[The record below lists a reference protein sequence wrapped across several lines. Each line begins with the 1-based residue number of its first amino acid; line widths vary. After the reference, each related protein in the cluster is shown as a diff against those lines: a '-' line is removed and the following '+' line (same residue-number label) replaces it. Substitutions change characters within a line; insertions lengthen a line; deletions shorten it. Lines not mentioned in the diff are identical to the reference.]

1 MGYQGSPDH
10 IWMKERK
17 KTMYKRYI
25 EDQREKKK
33 RGRRK
38 KRRRKLCMMLLFRFI
53 HGQLFRD

>member
-1 MGYQGSPDH
+1 
-10 IWMKERK
+10 MKERN

>member
-1 MGYQGSPDH
+1 MDEG
-10 IWMKERK
+10 ERK

-33 RGRRK
+33 RGRKRK